1 MKQQKITEE
10 AEQRRLASEYEQRK
24 NQRILK
30 EIEEREL
37 EEAQVLLQ
45 EAEKRS
51 KKKGKKPVLEG
62 VSMRTQS
69 LNFLLDW
76 QFLLTLLWFQE
87 KITKQT
93 LMELALSEQL
103 RERQE
108 MEKKLQRL
116 AKTMDYLERAK
127 REESAPLVEAAFQQR
142 LVEEAAIHEH
152 EQQV

>member
-69 LNFLLDW
+69 LNFLLDG
-76 QFLLTLLWFQE
+76 QFANFSLVPGKDHQ
-87 KITKQT
+87 
-93 LMELALSEQL
+93 A
-103 RERQE
+103 
-108 MEKKLQRL
+108 
-116 AKTMDYLERAK
+116 DPDGVGLE
-127 REESAPLVEAAFQQR
+127 
-142 LVEEAAIHEH
+142 
-152 EQQV
+152 